1 MENRHTAI
9 LGVVQGI
16 TEVLPVSS
24 TAHLMIFSW
33 LLSWRDGGLDL
44 AVWLHFGTL
53 ISILFCF
60 RKEWAAIAGAL
71 LRSARSGSFESADAK
86 MGVGLAITILPAA
99 AVGFVFE
106 AAVAGALRHPA
117 VVAGALLVGSA
128 VLFAAD
134 RKKGKTKRLA
144 SLSIKDCVFFG
155 VAQSFA
161 LVPGVSRS
169 GVSIAG
175 GMFLGYTR
183 EDAAKFAFMM
193 GVPVIGAAIA
203 RTVWKNGFV
212 IPNESEFLAGTIAA
226 ALTGVVS
233 IRFLLRFVRNRSYAP
248 FVIYRV
254 ALAAL
259 ILVFFQ
265 TRFFPL

>member
-1 MENRHTAI
+1 MENHQTAA

-24 TAHLMIFSW
+24 TAHLLIFSW

-71 LRSARSGSFESADAK
+71 LLSARSGSFESADAK
-86 MGVGLAITILPAA
+86 MGAGLAITILPAA
-99 AVGFVFE
+99 VCGLIFE
-106 AAVAGALRHPA
+106 DVVAGALRHPV
-117 VVAGALLVGSA
+117 VVAGALLAGSA
-128 VLFAAD
+128 ALFAAD
-134 RKKGKTKRLA
+134 RKKGKTKRLT
-144 SLSIKDCVFFG
+144 SLSVKDCVFFG

-161 LVPGVSRS
+161 LVPGFSRS

-183 EDAAKFAFMM
+183 EDSAKFAFMM
-193 GVPVIGAAIA
+193 GVPVITAAIA
-203 RTVWKNGFV
+203 RTVWKNGLV
-212 IPNESEFLAGTIAA
+212 IPNESEFIAGTIAA
-226 ALTGVVS
+226 TLTGIVS
-233 IRFLLRFVRNRSYAP
+233 IRFLLRFVRNRTYAP

-254 ALAAL
+254 AIAAL
-259 ILVFFQ
+259 ILIFVQ
-265 TRFFPL
+265 MRFFPF